1 MFHNERYY
9 VRFKRYSNYFVK
21 TCIWVK
27 SSPITT
33 KQSYFHIR
41 VKYMRWQK
49 KYKLLAVAKQ
59 LRRFPNWNMSNR
71 EYRNRLDRATQI
83 GCSVRWEGEEAT
95 GGSLGHPALRP
106 IHPTCIATH
115 TPNMHCAHTP
125 RCVHPTQNKY
135 FHRLLFI
142 TAVADGNAVE
152 FSWNISCRPSR
163 EEAHFDDLLW
173 TICWHH

>member
-49 KYKLLAVAKQ
+49 NYKLLAVANQ

-71 EYRNRLDRATQI
+71 EYRNRLDRARQI
-83 GCSVRWEGEEAT
+83 RCSARWEGEEGT
-95 GGSLGHPALRP
+95 GEQPWAP
-106 IHPTCIATH
+106 CIAPH
-115 TPNMHCAHTP
+115 TPNMHRTHTP
-125 RCVHPTQNKY
+125 GCVHPTQNKY
-135 FHRLLFI
+135 FHQLLFK

-152 FSWNISCRPSR
+152 FSWNISCRPRR
-163 EEAHFDDLLW
+163 ELTLM
-173 TICWHH
+173 ICCETSVDIIRVEPLS

>member
-49 KYKLLAVAKQ
+49 NYKLLAVANQ

-71 EYRNRLDRATQI
+71 EYRNRLDRARQI
-83 GCSVRWEGEEAT
+83 RCSVRREGRREPGAA
-95 GGSLGHPALRP
+95 LGTR
-106 IHPTCIATH
+106 
-115 TPNMHCAHTP
+115 HCAP
-125 RCVHPTQNKY
+125 YTQHASLPYTRVCTSNAKQIFSPAT
-135 FHRLLFI
+135 FH
-142 TAVADGNAVE
+142 N
-152 FSWNISCRPSR
+152 SSCRW
-163 EEAHFDDLLW
+163 EC
-173 TICWHH
+173 CWIFLEHIM

>member
-115 TPNMHCAHTP
+115 TPNMHCDP
-125 RCVHPTQNKY
+125 YTQHALRPYTQVCTSNAKQIFSPAT
-135 FHRLLFI
+135 FH
-142 TAVADGNAVE
+142 N
-152 FSWNISCRPSR
+152 SSCRW
-163 EEAHFDDLLW
+163 EC
-173 TICWHH
+173 CWIFLEHIM

>member
-71 EYRNRLDRATQI
+71 EFRNRLDRARQI
-83 GCSVRWEGEEAT
+83 RCSVRWEGEEGT
-95 GGSLGHPALRP
+95 GEQPWAP
-106 IHPTCIATH
+106 CIAPH
-115 TPNMHCAHTP
+115 TPNMHCDP
-125 RCVHPTQNKY
+125 YTQVCTSNAKQIFSPAT
-135 FHRLLFI
+135 FH
-142 TAVADGNAVE
+142 N
-152 FSWNISCRPSR
+152 SSCRW
-163 EEAHFDDLLW
+163 EC
-173 TICWHH
+173 CWIFLEHIM